1 MRAGP
6 GTRKRPAADAARPDE
21 PPTAPGAEAGTLVA
35 FEPLDWGLLAASALM
50 WGSSFLL
57 IEIGLRDLHP
67 ATVAFLRIL
76 FGALTLAA
84 LPAARR
90 AVPRTALPAV
100 AVLGIIWMGIPFLL
114 FPVAQQ
120 WIDSSLAGM
129 LNGAAPLFT
138 AAVAILAFRRR
149 LGWPQ
154 LAGLVLGFAG
164 VVAISWPAVQ
174 SAESTALGAAL
185 ILVATILYG
194 VAFNLAE
201 PLEQR
206 HGALPVIL
214 RAQLA
219 ALVFVAPF
227 GFAGLAGSSL
237 TPSSVLAMVGLG
249 SLGTGLA
256 FVAFVT
262 LVGKVG
268 APRGSVTVYFIPV
281 VAIALGVIFLGES
294 VALASVI
301 GTGLAIAGAYLTSR
315 RQAMGSTP
323 AQSGGLGNAGA
334 ALERPACTR
343 RSD

>member
-1 MRAGP
+1 MRAGRS
-6 GTRKRPAADAARPDE
+6 TRTRPAAAARPAE
-21 PPTAPGAEAGTLVA
+21 PPPPAGREAGTLAA
-35 FEPLDWGLLAASALM
+35 FEPLDWGLLAASAVM
-50 WGSSFLL
+50 WGSSFFL

-100 AVLGIIWMGIPFLL
+100 AILGLVWMGIPFLL

-154 LAGLVLGFAG
+154 LAGLLLGFVG

-174 SAESTALGAAL
+174 GAEATALGAAL

-201 PLEQR
+201 PLEQH

-219 ALVFVAPF
+219 ALVFVAPL

-237 TPSSVLAMVGLG
+237 TPNSLLAMVGLG

-315 RQAMGSTP
+315 GQ
-323 AQSGGLGNAGA
+323 GGAGKKVTGA
-334 ALERPACTR
+334 
-343 RSD
+343 

>member
-1 MRAGP
+1 MRA
-6 GTRKRPAADAARPDE
+6 TRRTPTRPAGDAGGSAK
-21 PPTAPGAEAGTLVA
+21 PPPAEARTLAA

-100 AVLGIIWMGIPFLL
+100 AILGVVWMGIPFLL

-138 AAVAILAFRRR
+138 AAVAIFAFRRR

-174 SAESTALGAAL
+174 SAEATAFGAVL
-185 ILVATILYG
+185 ILLATILYG
-194 VAFNLAE
+194 IAFNLAE

-219 ALVFVAPF
+219 ALVLVAPF
-227 GFAGLAGSSL
+227 GLAGLAGSSL
-237 TPSSVLAMVGLG
+237 TASGLLSMVGLG

-268 APRGSVTVYFIPV
+268 APRGSVTVYFIPI
-281 VAIALGVIFLGES
+281 VAIGLGVIFLGES

-315 RQAMGSTP
+315 GQ
-323 AQSGGLGNAGA
+323 
-334 ALERPACTR
+334 ERTGR
-343 RSD
+343 